1 MIFAHYVLALIAAY
15 LVGAIPTAYVVGK
28 RRNIDIT
35 RHGSGNVG
43 GTNAMRVM
51 GVGPG
56 VAVALS
62 DFLKAAVPT
71 YLATQVA
78 GIATWQVLSIAAATV
93 IGHNWSVYIGFRG
106 GKGIACTI
114 GVSAVLYTPILL
126 ASLAVAALVMYLTR
140 YVSVGSLLMT
150 ALIPA
155 LLFLWRFDTAYIIF
169 ALFIMALAFYRH
181 KSNIARLWAG
191 TENKLGQSKK

>member
-1 MIFAHYVLALIAAY
+1 VIFVHYVLALLAAY

-28 RRNIDIT
+28 WRNIDIT

-56 VAVALS
+56 VAVALC

-71 YLATQVA
+71 YLATQVT
-78 GIATWQVLSIAAATV
+78 GVATWQVLTIAAATV

-114 GVSAVLYTPILL
+114 GVSAILYTPILL
-126 ASLAVAALVMYLTR
+126 TSLAVAALVMYLTR
-140 YVSVGSLLMT
+140 YVSAGSLLMT

-155 LLFLWRFDTAYIIF
+155 LLFLWRFDTNYIVF
-169 ALFIMALAFYRH
+169 SLFIMALAFYRH
-181 KSNIARLWAG
+181 RSNIARLWAG
-191 TENKLGQSKK
+191 TENKLGRSKK

>member
-1 MIFAHYVLALIAAY
+1 MILMHYGVALIVAY
-15 LVGAIPTAYVVGK
+15 LVGAFPTAYVVGK
-28 RRNIDIT
+28 TRNIDIT

-43 GTNAMRVM
+43 GTNALRVM

-56 VAVALS
+56 VTVALC

-78 GIATWQVLSIAAATV
+78 DIALWQVLTIAAATV

-114 GVSAVLYTPILL
+114 GVSAILYTPVLL

-150 ALIPA
+150 TLIPVI
-155 LLFLWRFDTAYIIF
+155 LFLWRFDAPYIVF
-169 ALFIMALAFYRH
+169 ALFIMVLAFYRH
-181 KSNIARLWAG
+181 RSNIVRLMQG
-191 TENKLGQSKK
+191 TENKLGKSKK